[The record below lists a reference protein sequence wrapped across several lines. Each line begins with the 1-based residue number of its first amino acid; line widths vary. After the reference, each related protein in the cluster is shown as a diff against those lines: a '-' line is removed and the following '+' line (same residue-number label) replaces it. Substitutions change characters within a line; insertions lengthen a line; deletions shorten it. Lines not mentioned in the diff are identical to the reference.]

1 MIQNKMI
8 CFRPL
13 GSMILSVFFL
23 LVMVTPY
30 ASADTKIGPDP
41 ERGPIKTWTD
51 PVTGMAFVWVPG
63 GCYQMGCGSWA
74 GNCDS
79 DEEPV
84 HEVCL
89 DGFWMGKY
97 EVTIGQYRKFLQDG
111 GSRLG
116 VDWKDEDCPLG
127 KGRSHALSG
136 NKFGSSDNQ
145 PMVEVSWYGAK
156 AFAAWLSGKTGKR
169 LRLPTEAQWEYACRS
184 GGKPERYA
192 GEEGR
197 VGRVAWYSR
206 NSGGRTHEVGTKA
219 SNGLGIYDMSGNV
232 WEWCSDAYSST
243 YYADAPARNPA
254 GPTVDEHGSPA
265 PIVTWDGSDHLDADP
280 DVYRSIRGGCWE
292 NNAFGIRCCER
303 IYARAGSHR
312 KPLVGGGRLAMSI
325 DA

>member
-13 GSMILSVFFL
+13 ASMILLVLFL
-23 LVMVTPY
+23 LVLVTHY
-30 ASADTKIGPDP
+30 ASADTNIGLDP
-41 ERGPIKTWTD
+41 EWRPIKTWTD

-111 GSRLG
+111 GNSTG
-116 VDWKDEDCPLG
+116 VDWKDEDCPLE
-127 KGRSHALSG
+127 KGGSHALSG

-145 PMVEVSWYGAK
+145 PMIEVTWHGAK
-156 AFAAWLSGKTGKR
+156 VFAAWLSGKTGKHF
-169 LRLPTEAQWEYACRS
+169 RLPTEAQWEYACRS
-184 GGKPERYA
+184 GGKPEKYA
-192 GEEGR
+192 GGGS
-197 VGRVAWYSR
+197 VGLVAWYSS

-232 WEWCSDAYSST
+232 WEWCRDWYGKYGSSSQK
-243 YYADAPARNPA
+243 NPTGLA
-254 GPTVDEHGSPA
+254 SGSSR
-265 PIVTWDGSDHLDADP
+265 V
-280 DVYRSIRGGCWE
+280 IRGGYWYDPAE
-292 NNAFGIRCCER
+292 VVRCGFR
-303 IYARAGSHR
+303 DSYYPGVTFNYLGFRLVRAN
-312 KPLVGGGRLAMSI
+312 
-325 DA
+325 

>member
-219 SNGLGIYDMSGNV
+219 PNGLGIFDMSGNV
-232 WEWCSDAYSST
+232 WEWCRDWYGKYGSSSRKNPT
-243 YYADAPARNPA
+243 GPA
-254 GPTVDEHGSPA
+254 GGSSR
-265 PIVTWDGSDHLDADP
+265 V
-280 DVYRSIRGGCWE
+280 IRGGYWYDPAE
-292 NNAFGIRCCER
+292 VVRCGFR
-303 IYARAGSHR
+303 DSYNPGVTFNYLGFR
-312 KPLVGGGRLAMSI
+312 LVRTH
-325 DA
+325 